1 MEAVAVEA
9 VAEDVV
15 AVDVAGAVPLRCPVV
30 VEEAVDEA
38 VEAVLQG
45 QQNQNCWLG
54 RLLRLHL

>member
-1 MEAVAVEA
+1 MEA